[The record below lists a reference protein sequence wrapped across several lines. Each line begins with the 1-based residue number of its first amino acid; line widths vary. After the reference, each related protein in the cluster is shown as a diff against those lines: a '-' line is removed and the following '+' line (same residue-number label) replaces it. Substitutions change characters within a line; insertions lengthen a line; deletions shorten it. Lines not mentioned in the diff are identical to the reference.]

1 MARGEAAA
9 VGWGG
14 EGSGALARLLGQA
27 RLGGNVL
34 AATRVLISR

>member
-1 MARGEAAA
+1 